1 MLCYKN
7 LVKNNMQQV
16 QENINSFH
24 YSSMSEQTLL
34 DLIDEPSTTIDILI
48 KIINENNVIQNHW
61 WFGNR
66 LVKTSKVGYIALR
79 KYIQRLD
86 HESYEEKYCVYL
98 EQARDIIDDP
108 KYTVEGVQYTDANGK
123 ELSIQDYQKQF
134 DIKPLPNY

>member
-1 MLCYKN
+1 MKKLKQKKTAMLCYKN

-24 YSSMSEQTLL
+24 YSTMSEQTLL

-48 KIINENNVIQNHW
+48 KIINENNVISKSLV
-61 WFGNR
+61 NR

-86 HESYEEKYCVYL
+86 HDLMKKKYCVYL
-98 EQARDIIDDP
+98 EQARDIKKTQLKKLMQTEKNYPYKI
-108 KYTVEGVQYTDANGK
+108 
-123 ELSIQDYQKQF
+123 
-134 DIKPLPNY
+134 IKSNLI